1 MNLIVDIGNTLIKA
15 TFFNNSKIEK
25 KYSFEKSKT
34 KKLYELL
41 DAIIL
46 IKYLFPMWVVK
57 LIL

>member
-34 KKLYELL
+34 KKLYDLL
-41 DAIIL
+41 DASNIEKIF
-46 IKYLFPMWVVK
+46 IFNVGS
-57 LIL
+57 